1 MPRIRLPALVLAGA
15 AALASAWA
23 TVTAR
28 RHRRASQLAQ
38 HQLAALTGAI
48 GSLARTSA
56 PDDFLA
62 NAIRTIAEQ
71 LGARWVMLFLRDPVQ
86 DVLEVH
92 LVFKD
97 GQIVPRERATP
108 NLAHPIP
115 TRDVPIWADL
125 ERTRRPIHVADIRT
139 DTRLRQRDALLAQGV
154 RSMLVVP
161 LIVGDSLIGWFSVR
175 NTDPQDYRSDQLDL
189 ATALAQQAALAGQL
203 TRLGAQGRQ
212 AAVLEERNRMAREIH
227 DTLAQG
233 FTGILMQLEATE
245 SALDSARPDLA
256 HERLAK
262 ARELARASLS
272 EARRSVWA
280 LRPQALEQQP
290 FVAAL
295 RAAATTLTS
304 DAAIHLSFAV
314 EGTVGYIPTELE
326 TDLLRVAQEAIINSV
341 KHATAQNVHVRVRD
355 DSQSLAVHIRDD
367 GRGFERW
374 TPHEQDGSGFG
385 LTAMRERLER
395 HGGRLMIQ
403 SAPGHGTEII
413 AHVER
418 HNLQRT
424 HLGELDKEQL

>member
-1 MPRIRLPALVLAGA
+1 MPRIRLPALVLTGA
-15 AALASAWA
+15 AALVSASA
-23 TVTAR
+23 TLVAR
-28 RHRRASQLAQ
+28 RHARASQLAQ
-38 HQLAALTGAI
+38 RQLAALTGAI
-48 GSLARTSA
+48 SSLARTTA
-56 PDDFLA
+56 PDDFLT
-62 NAIRTIAEQ
+62 NAIRIIAEQ

-115 TRDVPIWADL
+115 TRDIPIWIDL
-125 ERTRRPIHVADIRT
+125 ERSRRPIHVADIRT
-139 DTRLRQRDALLAQGV
+139 DTRLRQRDALIAQGV

-175 NTDPQDYRSDQLDL
+175 NTAPQDYRPDQLDL
-189 ATALAQQAALAGQL
+189 AAALAQQAALAVQL
-203 TRLGAQGRQ
+203 TRLGLQGRQ

-245 SALDSARPDLA
+245 SALDTARPHLA

-295 RAAATTLTS
+295 RAAASTLTN
-304 DAAIHLSFAV
+304 DAAIQLSFVV
-314 EGTVGYIPTELE
+314 EGAVGYITTELE
-326 TDLLRVAQEAIINSV
+326 TDLLRVAQEAIANSV
-341 KHATAQNVHVRVRD
+341 KHAAAHTLTVHLHD
-355 DSQSLAVHIRDD
+355 DGRHLALHIRDD
-367 GRGFERW
+367 GRGFEAHAARKL
-374 TPHEQDGSGFG
+374 DDSGFG
-385 LTAMRERLER
+385 LTAMRERMER
-395 HGGRLMIQ
+395 HGGHLVVH
-403 SAPGHGTEII
+403 STPGQGTEII
-413 AHVER
+413 AYVER
-418 HNLQRT
+418 EHSDT
-424 HLGELDKEQL
+424 TAAD

>member
-1 MPRIRLPALVLAGA
+1 MLRTRLPTLVLAG

-23 TVTAR
+23 VITTQ

-38 HQLAALTGAI
+38 RQLAALTGAI
-48 GSLARTSA
+48 SSLARTSA

-62 NAIRTIAEQ
+62 NAIRVIAEQ

-125 ERTRRPIHVADIRT
+125 ERTRRPIHVADVRT
-139 DTRLRQRDALLAQGV
+139 DTRLRQRDALIAQGV

-161 LIVGDSLIGWFSVR
+161 LIVGDTLIGWFSVR
-175 NTDPQDYRSDQLDL
+175 NTAPQDYRPDQLDL
-189 ATALAQQAALAGQL
+189 AAALAQQAALAVQL

-245 SALDSARPDLA
+245 SALDSARGNLA
-256 HERLAK
+256 RERLTK

-295 RAAATTLTS
+295 RAAATTLTG
-304 DAAIHLSFAV
+304 DTAIQLSFAV

-326 TDLLRVAQEAIINSV
+326 TDLLRVAQEAITNTV
-341 KHATAQNVHVRVRD
+341 KHATAQNVHVRLHD
-355 DSQSLAVHIRDD
+355 DGTRLVLHIRDD
-367 GRGFERW
+367 GHGFAPQAAREL
-374 TPHEQDGSGFG
+374 DGSGFG
-385 LTAMRERLER
+385 LTAMRERMER

-403 SAPGHGTEII
+403 STPGHGTEII

-418 HNLQRT
+418 QNLQRT
-424 HLGELDKEQL
+424 HSGELDKEQL